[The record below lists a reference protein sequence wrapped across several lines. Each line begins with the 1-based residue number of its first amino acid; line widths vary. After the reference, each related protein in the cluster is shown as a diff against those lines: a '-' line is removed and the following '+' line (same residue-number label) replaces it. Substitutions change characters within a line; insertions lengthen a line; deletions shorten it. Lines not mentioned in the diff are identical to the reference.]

1 MDTNSKINSPLVSIL
16 MLTYNR
22 AHLINEAVLSVL
34 NQDYINWELVIID
47 DGSTDHTASI
57 IKNYDDT
64 RIHYI
69 KHEDNAGLYERRKES
84 LTCIKGEY
92 TAVLDS
98 DDFWNSSDKLS
109 KQVNFL
115 EQHKKHALVGT
126 MTNLIDF
133 QGQIIGQQRYA
144 SDDPE
149 IRKKIL
155 IRNQFTHSSLLFRSD
170 LVNKTEGYLPT
181 LAEDLELVLQ
191 LGKLGKLANLNSFDT
206 THRVHKESQNDHGLK
221 MAKAV
226 HKIIL
231 KHQSD
236 YPNRLKAVAFSFTRL
251 LHGYIK
257 SFIYK
262 S

>member
-1 MDTNSKINSPLVSIL
+1 

-34 NQDYINWELVIID
+34 NQDYPNWELVIID
-47 DGSTDHTASI
+47 DGSKDHTSSI
-57 IKNYDDT
+57 IKSYDDS

-69 KHEDNAGLYERRKES
+69 KHEDNAGLFERRKES
-84 LTCIKGEY
+84 LTYIKGKY
-92 TAVLDS
+92 AAILDS

-109 KQVNFL
+109 KQVDFL
-115 EQHKKHALVGT
+115 EQRSNYALVGT
-126 MTNLIDF
+126 MTNLVDF
-133 QGQIIGQQRYA
+133 HGQTLGQKQLA
-144 SDDPE
+144 IEDQE

-170 LVNKTEGYLPT
+170 LINKTEGYLPT
-181 LAEDLELVLQ
+181 LAEDLELILQ
-191 LGKLGKLANLNSFDT
+191 LGKLGKLANLSSFDT

-231 KHQSD
+231 KHRHD
-236 YPNRLKAVAFSFTRL
+236 YPNSFKAIIFSFIRL
-251 LHGYIK
+251 LKGLIK
-257 SFIYK
+257 N
-262 S
+262 